1 MEPNRDEDQSTP
13 VGNPFQPPFHN
24 TYPMKRRFNQITVWF
39 NNLPSVGK
47 VIVVIVGGS
56 LGLSL
61 LKSVFQLITSLIS
74 LALLG
79 IILYVVY
86 KFFITPK
93 SPQ

>member
-1 MEPNRDEDQSTP
+1 MEPNRDDDQSTP
-13 VGNPFQPPFHN
+13 VGNPFQPPFYN
-24 TYPMKRRFNQITVWF
+24 TYPMKQRFNQISAWF
-39 NNLPSVGK
+39 NSLPTVGK

-56 LGLSL
+56 FGLSL
-61 LKSVFQLITSLIS
+61 LKTVFQLITSLIS

>member
-1 MEPNRDEDQSTP
+1 M
-13 VGNPFQPPFHN
+13 GNPFQPPFYN
-24 TYPMKRRFNQITVWF
+24 TYPMKRRFNQITAWF